1 MQRTRAERRLVSR
14 FLRNALPLASAHG
27 RQANHMAGATTATV
41 IILSALLL
49 FLLRDNGCT
58 TTLSSTA
65 KLRDAAGARPRAL
78 TLAGQLSLPAEAIA
92 AADAKFA
99 MVCAVCHGTEG
110 RADSV
115 FAKNSPV
122 TPKDLSDTAWQDSVD
137 DEYLA
142 KIIVEGGGAV
152 GKSPLMS
159 GAPDLKDKPEVLA
172 AMIAKIRGFAN

>member
-1 MQRTRAERRLVSR
+1 MRASHWL
-14 FLRNALPLASAHG
+14 LLLPLS
-27 RQANHMAGATTATV
+27 
-41 IILSALLL
+41 LLL
-49 FLLRDNGCT
+49 AACGGEEDPAPT
-58 TTLSSTA
+58 TGGSGGGNTPAETPETPPTE
-65 KLRDAAGARPRAL
+65 DPEAAP
-78 TLAGQLSLPAEAIA
+78 THSAEAIA